1 MLLGLRRGQTGKA
14 DLRCGFRSSRASV
27 ARVGAGGAGRC
38 SRCVS
43 AGEYTCCFEAQG
55 FRWELSQVVKVP
67 LQATDVARLPDQ
79 LSISW
84 ATCPG
89 FQLTCCVP
97 STHVAYTASWSPRE
111 GSKGTEGLS
120 GPGDRRQLISRQLAL
135 QLAGSRGCS
144 STWEFWVQ
152 VQPCFYP
159 TSNPNCIDTAKTT

>member
-1 MLLGLRRGQTGKA
+1 MLLGLRGPPGKA
-14 DLRCGFRSSRASV
+14 DLRCGFGSSSASV
-27 ARVGAGGAGRC
+27 AQVGPAGAGRS

-79 LSISW
+79 LSISC

-89 FQLTCCVP
+89 FQLTCCIP
-97 STHVAYTASWSPRE
+97 STHLAYTASWSPGE

-120 GPGDRRQLISRQLAL
+120 GSEDRWQLVSRQLAL
-135 QLAGSRGCS
+135 QFTGSRACS
-144 STWEFWVQ
+144 ST
-152 VQPCFYP
+152 
-159 TSNPNCIDTAKTT
+159 